1 MRKWVANQRKI
12 WLALVLA
19 FGSGALAQAQVSFTA
34 TQASQGQQIFQAQC
48 AMCHGTQL
56 QGQSGPPLKGDQFLN
71 KWQKNSLEDF
81 YYIMSTTMPLTAPGS
96 LSQDQYLAILA
107 HVLSANGFKPGDK
120 PLARADLK
128 DLKFSTVAQ
137 AAQGPATV
145 VSAPLP
151 VKITGPTQAELNNSE
166 FSLDSWLMNNKGYM
180 SQRFATAM
188 NINRSNAKNLKRVCT
203 LDLGDLGGFQATPVV
218 YKGVMFITKENRTI
232 ALDATNCKKFWEHTY
247 TPSGPVALATNRGV
261 AIYNGM
267 LFRGTGDA
275 HIIALDANTGQL
287 LWDKKIEDSTNG
299 YFTSSAPIV
308 WNDLVF
314 MGEAGADWGIKA
326 KMHAFNV
333 KDGSEAW
340 SFDVIP
346 TGDQEGANTWEN
358 ADSTTTGGGSMW
370 TSYSLDRES
379 GMIYISIGNPAPD
392 FAANY
397 RPGANLFT
405 NSMIV
410 LDAKTG
416 KLNHYYQQL
425 PNDDKDYDTSVAPL
439 LFRLNGKLYAS
450 VPTKAG
456 FLFTYDESTKQQVYK
471 VPTVT
476 IKNAD
481 QPPTA
486 EGTPICPNYTGG
498 SQWSGPSFSPVT
510 RLLYVNSIDWCGVVK
525 LGEVRYV
532 RGQLFFGGSMQL
544 DPIESSKGYTTAFDA
559 LSGRMLWRHTTD
571 GGIRKATPVTST
583 AGGLVLVGDTDG
595 TFYVLD
601 ANNGSVL
608 FQENIDKAPIGAGIA
623 TYVVGGKQ
631 YIAVPAGNTSRGATG
646 VNAVPSRIAIFTLP

>member
-1 MRKWVANQRKI
+1 MRDRITKQRTV
-12 WLALVLA
+12 WLALALA
-19 FGSGALAQAQVSFTA
+19 FGPAALAQAQVSFTA
-34 TQASQGQQIFQAQC
+34 AQASQGQQIYQAQC
-48 AMCHGTQL
+48 AMCHGAQL

-71 KWQKNSLEDF
+71 KWAKNTLEDF
-81 YYIMSTTMPLTAPGS
+81 YHITSTTMPLTAPGS
-96 LSQDQYLAILA
+96 LSEAQYLAIVA

-128 DLKFSTVAQ
+128 DLRFSAAAQ
-137 AAQGPATV
+137 AAAGPATV

-151 VKITGPTQAELNNSE
+151 TRITGPTQAELNNSE
-166 FSLDSWLMNNKGYM
+166 FAVDSWLMNNKGYS
-180 SQRFATAM
+180 SQRFSTAM
-188 NINRSNAKNLKRVCT
+188 NINRANAKDLKRVCT
-203 LDLGDLGGFQATPVV
+203 LDLGDLGGFQASPVV
-218 YKGVMFITKENRTI
+218 YKGVMFITKENRTL
-232 ALDATNCKKFWEHTY
+232 ALDATNCKKYWEHTY
-247 TPSGPVALATNRGV
+247 TATGPVVLATNRGV
-261 AIYNGM
+261 AISNGR

-275 HIIALDANTGQL
+275 HLIALDANTGQM
-287 LWDKKIEDSTNG
+287 LWDTKVADSADG

-326 KMHAFNV
+326 RMHAFNAR
-333 KDGSEAW
+333 DGSPAW
-340 SFDVIP
+340 TFDVIP
-346 TGDQEGANTWEN
+346 TGEQEGANTWEN

-370 TSYSLDRES
+370 TTYTLDRES
-379 GMIYISIGNPAPD
+379 GRLYISIGNPAPD

-405 NSMIV
+405 NSVIV
-410 LDAKTG
+410 LDARTG
-416 KLNHYYQQL
+416 KLQHYYQQL
-425 PNDDKDYDTSVAPL
+425 PNDDKDYDTSVSPL
-439 LFRLNGKLYAS
+439 LFRLGGKLYVS

-471 VPTVT
+471 VPTIT

-486 EGTPICPNYTGG
+486 EGTPICPNYAAG
-498 SQWSGPSFSPVT
+498 SQWSGPAFSPIT
-510 RLLYVNSIDWCGVVK
+510 RLIYVNSIDWCGVVK

-544 DPIESSKGYTTAFDA
+544 DPVENAKGYTTAFDA
-559 LSGRMLWRHTTD
+559 LTGRVVWRHTTE
-571 GGIRKATPVTST
+571 GGVRKASPVTST
-583 AGGLVLVGDTDG
+583 AGGLVLVGDTG
-595 TFYVLD
+595 GNFYVLD
-601 ANNGSVL
+601 GSNGKVL
-608 FQENIDKAPIGAGIA
+608 FQESIDKAPIGAGIV

-646 VNAVPSRIAIFTLP
+646 VNAVSSRVAIFTLP